1 MGEGSGKTA
10 TRQSDPARDERR
22 AENRQGQRDT
32 ERSLRQIELLLGAF
46 GDEMQKLNE
55 TLQVLAAH
63 LERLRAS
70 IPRDGD
76 TLH

>member
-1 MGEGSGKTA
+1 MGEGSGKTVA
-10 TRQSDPARDERR
+10 RQSNPGNQTNRR
-22 AENRQGQRDT
+22 EGSRDT

-55 TLQVLAAH
+55 TLQVLSAH